1 MASWKQVK
9 EIALALPGASERASR
24 GQLQW
29 RVTDRL
35 FVWER
40 PLRPKE
46 AQELGAAAP
55 DGPIMGARV
64 EHLGAKAALLA
75 VNPAIYF
82 TTSHFE
88 RSPIVLVRLQPIG
101 LDELSETIAEA
112 WLTRAS
118 RKAAEAYLQSLAEEP
133 RGGDGS
139 ARS

>member
-1 MASWKQVK
+1 MASWEQVK
-9 EIALALPGASERASR
+9 EIALALPGASERSTR
-24 GQLQW
+24 GHLQW
-29 RVTDRL
+29 RVGERL

-46 AQELGAAAP
+46 AQELGSAAP
-55 DGPIMGARV
+55 DGPILGARV

-75 VNPAIYF
+75 AEPDIYF

-88 RSPIVLVRLQPIG
+88 HSPIVLVLLERIDLE
-101 LDELSETIAEA
+101 ELGETIAEA

-118 RKAAEAYLQSLAEEP
+118 RKAAEAYLQSLSERH
-133 RGGDGS
+133 RGGESS